1 MTQQRIAPRL
11 GRSLGRSLGR
21 TLGLA
26 VPLALGLAAPA
37 VADWTTQAGG
47 GAVLVRQ
54 QDQGWTI
61 ELRCTRSVPDV
72 LGVTMAGPAADSLA
86 GVTTIGIGAELPGG
100 ARRGAEVPV
109 TSRGQVA
116 TGNWRV
122 NDGALE
128 IFAQGLTMGIRLG
141 DTGRTLTTDMRGTA
155 AARSAIRSQCG
166 F

>member
-1 MTQQRIAPRL
+1 VAADWGESEDLNMTLQARL
-11 GRSLGRSLGR
+11 LGLGLS
-21 TLGLA
+21 LGLA
-26 VPLALGLAAPA
+26 LGPAAPA
-37 VADWTTQAGG
+37 AADWTTQAGG
-47 GAVLVRQ
+47 GAVLMRQ

-61 ELRCTRSVPDV
+61 EMRCARSTPNV
-72 LGVTMAGPAADSLA
+72 LGVVIAGPAADSLA
-86 GVTTIGIGAELPGG
+86 GVTTVGIGAELPGG
-100 ARRGAEVPV
+100 DRRGAEVPV

-122 NDGALE
+122 NDRALE

-155 AARSAIRSQCG
+155 AGRSAIRSQCG

>member
-1 MTQQRIAPRL
+1 MGL
-11 GRSLGRSLGR
+11 GM
-21 TLGLA
+21 
-26 VPLALGLAAPA
+26 ALGMAAPA
-37 VADWTTQAGG
+37 AADWTTQAGG

-61 ELRCTRSVPDV
+61 EMRCARSTPGV
-72 LGVTMAGPAADSLA
+72 LGVTIAGPAADSLA
-86 GVTTIGIGAELPGG
+86 GVSTIGIGAELPGG
-100 ARRGAEVPV
+100 RRRGAEVPV

-141 DTGRTLTTDMRGTA
+141 EAGRTLTTDMKGTA
-155 AARSAIRSQCG
+155 AARAAIRSQCG